1 MVFAYIVNCRGL
13 KPGIYNDYMSAAR
26 DYMYLRRV
34 NRACNIRAISKK
46 EFFRR
51 MYNGRL

>member
-13 KPGIYNDYMSAAR
+13 KPGVYNNYTSAAR
-26 DYMYLRRV
+26 AYMYLRRV
-34 NRACNIRAISKK
+34 NSACNIRAIDKK

-51 MYNGRL
+51 MYTGRF